1 MPPFLNRKNGRAKMD
16 ALLRHLG
23 CGEDL
28 QEFPGTKFE
37 TLALTETAGRR
48 GLIAWREASG
58 RYELTPIGLSKLAP
72 RRFGLASLMVSTA
85 IGATIGAA
93 ALAVLWLPAGAS
105 HGSVSGQS
113 AALFSRSQDAS
124 PAVAHAPGPSAA
136 PAHPIE
142 PPKVAE
148 QPAPEQPGAEADP
161 ASVKQAAVNKP
172 RRKTAH
178 HRRKEQTGPSW
189 AFADWRTRQF
199 TRGQASW
206 LANR

>member
-1 MPPFLNRKNGRAKMD
+1 MD

-23 CGEDL
+23 CGQDL
-28 QEFPGTKFE
+28 HEFPGTKFE
-37 TLALTETAGRR
+37 TLALTEAAGRR
-48 GLIAWREASG
+48 GLIAWRETSG

-85 IGATIGAA
+85 IGATIGAV

-105 HGSVSGQS
+105 NGSVRAQS
-113 AALFSRSQDAS
+113 AALFSRSQDAP
-124 PAVAHAPGPSAA
+124 PAIARDPGPGAA

-148 QPAPEQPGAEADP
+148 QPVPEQPGAEADP
-161 ASVKQAAVNKP
+161 AGVKQAAVNKP

-178 HRRKEQTGPSW
+178 RRRKETGPTW
-189 AFADWRTRQF
+189 AFADSWRTRQF
-199 TRGQASW
+199 TRGQTSW
-206 LANR
+206 FANR

>member
-1 MPPFLNRKNGRAKMD
+1 MD

-23 CGEDL
+23 CGQDL

-48 GLIAWREASG
+48 GLIAWGEASG
-58 RYELTPIGLSKLAP
+58 RYELTPIGLSKLTP
-72 RRFGLASLMVSTA
+72 RRRFGLASLMVSTA

-105 HGSVSGQS
+105 HGSVRGQS
-113 AALFSRSQDAS
+113 AASLSRSQDAP
-124 PAVAHAPGPSAA
+124 PAVAHDPGPGAA

-142 PPKVAE
+142 PPKVAD
-148 QPAPEQPGAEADP
+148 QPVPEQPGAEADP
-161 ASVKQAAVNKP
+161 AGGKQAAVNKP

-178 HRRKEQTGPSW
+178 HRRKEPTGPTW
-189 AFADWRTRQF
+189 AFADSWRTRQF

-206 LANR
+206 FANR